1 MNEYTNISLT
11 VTAWA
16 EIVIKEWISRAN
28 ALEVNFSDPSSTD
41 RFKHFITTQAN
52 GDPQKI
58 EFTYNFY
65 LMFVNWGVGRGV
77 TIGER
82 DTYILAGKKAKYN
95 KGEGRRPKPWYDDV
109 FPKQLTILG
118 HLLAEKYGHRTVAL
132 VKTAIESEYTDGTRP
147 APAAVTRA
155 REYHPK
161 VIPGQDGYSV
171 KDYKKIRMK

>member
-16 EIVIKEWISRAN
+16 EIVVKEWINRAT
-28 ALEVNFSDPSSTD
+28 ALGIKPSDPLSSN
-41 RFKHFITTQAN
+41 RFRQFLTTQAD
-52 GDPQKI
+52 GDPQRI
-58 EFTYNFY
+58 EFTFDFY
-65 LMFVNWGVGRGV
+65 LKFVNWGVGRGV
-77 TIGER
+77 TIADR

-132 VKTAIESEYTDGTRP
+132 VKTTFESANTPE
-147 APAAVTRA
+147 
-155 REYHPK
+155 
-161 VIPGQDGYSV
+161 
-171 KDYKKIRMK
+171 